1 MSDRDIVIRVGL
13 CKKVGQP
20 NYGSFGANMD
30 MEIGV
35 DLGVL
40 GDPDRLGSLVRTA
53 YQQCADYIEEQLR
66 AGTASKSVPAQS
78 VHVPT
83 PAPQPAPIAIQAPAR
98 QSAFGG
104 WLKGQAEAYGIPLP
118 ILTGSLYRVVFAEG
132 TDTEYASQGKAM
144 AKVWSDLGDSGQA
157 SFEAWLS
164 QAFEELDA
172 GAA

>member
-1 MSDRDIVIRVGL
+1 MSDRDVIIRVGL

-40 GDPDRLGSLVRTA
+40 GDPDRLGSLVRAA
-53 YQQCADYIEEQLR
+53 YQQCADYIEEQMR
-66 AGTASKSVPAQS
+66 AVSVGKPVTAQS
-78 VHVPT
+78 LHVPT
-83 PAPQPAPIAIQAPAR
+83 PAPALAPTR
-98 QSAFGG
+98 QSAFGS
-104 WLKGQAEAYGIPLP
+104 WLKSQAESYGIPLP
-118 ILTGSLYRVVFAEG
+118 ILAGSLYRIVFAEG
-132 TDTEYASQGKAM
+132 TEPDYVGQGKAM
-144 AKVWSDLGDSGQA
+144 AKVWSDLGENAQA
-157 SFEAWLS
+157 DFEAYLA